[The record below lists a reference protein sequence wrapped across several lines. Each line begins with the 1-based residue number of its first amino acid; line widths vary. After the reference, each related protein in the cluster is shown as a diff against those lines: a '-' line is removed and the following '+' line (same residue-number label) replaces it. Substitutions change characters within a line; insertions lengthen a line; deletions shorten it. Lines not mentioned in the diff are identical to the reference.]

1 MRLERVVLAQGAY
14 FVATGLAPFA
24 SRRMFEAFTGP
35 KREWWLVQT
44 VGATVTAVG
53 AGLIMAAVRGD
64 PPPEVLVIAAG
75 SAASLAAID
84 VVYVAKG
91 RIKPTYLVDA
101 AVEAGL
107 VVALLAARGGASS
120 ARRHLDAA

>member
-1 MRLERVVLAQGAY
+1 MRIERVVLVQGVY

-24 SRRMFEAFTGP
+24 SRRLFEAFTGP

-64 PPPEVLVIAAG
+64 PPPEVLVIGAG
-75 SAASLAAID
+75 TSAGLAAID
-84 VVYVAKG
+84 VAYVAKR
-91 RIKPTYLVDA
+91 RIAPTYLVDA
-101 AVEAGL
+101 GIELGL
-107 VVALLAARGGASS
+107 VAALVGASS